1 MAAISPE
8 LQRRNEAF
16 LAFLDT
22 LNPAQREAVD
32 QVEGPVL
39 VLAGPGTG
47 KTHLLTARIGNILLR
62 TDARPQNVLCLTF
75 TDAGATTMRQR
86 LLQRIGP
93 EAQRVPIFTFH
104 AFCNRI
110 IQDNSEYF
118 AQGNPEP
125 ITDLERIDLIRGLLD
140 KLAPTHPLR
149 LGKKDP
155 YASEAQLRDLFSSM
169 KKEAWTPGFVR
180 RKCAE
185 FLKSIPE
192 NPTYIYQRK
201 SKEFQKGDLKAAQ
214 IQEVTEKI
222 ERLKA
227 AADLFPKY
235 LNALQKAARYE
246 YEDMILWVSN
256 AFKEHPALLL
266 TYQERYQYILVDEFQ
281 DNNGAQFQL
290 LNWLLDFW
298 TVPNIFIVGDDDQ
311 SIYEFQGARLE
322 NLRTFQNRYEKG
334 LKTILLVQNY
344 RSTQP
349 ILDAASRVIDHNLL
363 RVEHLLGKG
372 KGKQL
377 QSQMDWQNHLEAANF
392 EEPMAPQL
400 RAFPNRLQ
408 ETAFVVQQIEALLE
422 SGIPA
427 QEIAVLYAKHRQ
439 AERLLNLLGKK
450 GIPYQTKR
458 PINVLDLP
466 VVQHFRAL
474 LQYLDD
480 EMKRPFAGE
489 HHLFRLLHAA
499 FWGLSSLDL
508 AHISM
513 AIRSKFSAQN
523 EGMETEKSS
532 LRWRELLNDEAGLQ
546 ALPLQN
552 PTACL
557 RVGRLLND
565 WILAAQNEPLPRLL
579 EQLWT
584 QSGLLE
590 WALNQPDKA
599 WYLQVLNTL
608 QTFVENETSRHPR
621 RKLSKILE
629 LFDRLDENRLSLPL
643 LQASIQTNGIQL
655 LTAHAAKGL
664 EFAHVFMLDCT
675 EDTWDKNAGG
685 NRGRF
690 FLPDTLTRSGEEDAL
705 EARRRLFYV
714 AMTRAK
720 YQLNLSVARADDA
733 GKAIKQS
740 QFLAETGLA
749 ITEYTLP
756 NAVVLTAQAL
766 LLQTPTLPPT
776 ALPNPVLLN
785 TFLANFSLSITAF
798 NRYLRCPLAF
808 YYEDILQVP
817 AAPSEPAT
825 FGFVMHSTAQ
835 KFVLAMKMNPKYEW
849 PSVAQL
855 LTLFEQEM
863 TRQQGNFTTQHFKQR
878 MAIGQDYWPRICA
891 EQLPHWRK
899 RAIVE
904 RRIDRVELQ
913 GVPMNGVLDKLEW
926 LDGKN
931 LRIVD
936 YKTGTPDPKRIA
948 PPSEAQPFGGE
959 YWRQLAFYHI
969 LLDEANL
976 YTEKV
981 SKTAI
986 SWLAPDKKG
995 YFPLTEILFSTSELQ
1010 FVSAL
1015 IQQVYA
1021 KIQQRA
1027 FDIGCGES
1035 DCVWCQM
1042 QRENTLSDTLERGFE
1057 DDLDD

>member
-22 LNPAQREAVD
+22 LNPAQREAVE

-118 AQGNPEP
+118 TQGNPEP

-155 YASEAQLRDLFSSM
+155 YATEAQLRDLFSSM

-180 RKCAE
+180 RKCDD
-185 FLKSIPE
+185 FLKTIPE
-192 NPTYIYQRK
+192 NPAYIYQRK
-201 SKEFQKGDLKAAQ
+201 TKEFQKGDLKVAQ
-214 IQEVTEKI
+214 IQDVTEKI

-246 YEDMILWVSN
+246 YEDMILWVSK

-322 NLRTFQNRYEKG
+322 NLRIFQNRYRKG
-334 LKTILLVQNY
+334 LKTILLEQNY

-363 RVEHLLGKG
+363 RVEHVLGKG
-372 KGKQL
+372 KGKAL
-377 QSQMDWQNHLEAANF
+377 KAQMDWQKHLEIADF
-392 EEPMAPQL
+392 KEPMAPQL
-400 RAFPNRLQ
+400 RTFPNRLQ
-408 ETAFVVQQIEALLE
+408 ETAFIVEKIEALLE
-422 SGIPA
+422 AGIPA

-458 PINVLDLP
+458 PTNVLDLP
-466 VVQHFRAL
+466 VIQHFRAL
-474 LQYLDD
+474 LEYLND
-480 EMKRPFAGE
+480 EIDRPFSGE
-489 HHLFRLLHAA
+489 HRLFRLLHAA
-499 FWGLSSLDL
+499 FWGLNSLDL

-513 AIRSKFSAQN
+513 RIRSKFSAQKEEKEN
-523 EGMETEKSS
+523 EKSL
-532 LRWRELLNDEAGLQ
+532 LRWRELLNDEAQLQ
-546 ALPLQN
+546 TLPLQN
-552 PTACL
+552 GAACL
-557 RVGRLLND
+557 RVGRLLNH
-565 WILAAQNEPLPRLL
+565 WILAAQNEPLPQLL

-590 WALNQPDKA
+590 WALTQPDKV

-629 LFDRLDENRLSLPL
+629 LFDSMDENRLPLPM
-643 LQASIQTNGIQL
+643 LQASVQTHGIQL

-664 EFAHVFMLDCT
+664 EFAHVFMMDCT
-675 EDTWDKNAGG
+675 EDTWDKNMGG

-690 FLPDTLTRSGEEDAL
+690 YLPDTLTRSGEEDAL

-720 YQLNLSVARADDA
+720 YQLHLSYAQSDDT

-740 QFLAETGLA
+740 QFLAETGLP
-749 ITEYTLP
+749 ITATDVS
-756 NAVVLTAQAL
+756 NAVVLSAQAM
-766 LLQTPTLPPT
+766 LLQSPVMPPISLPS
-776 ALPNPVLLN
+776 AVLLN
-785 TFLANFSLSITAF
+785 TFLADFSLSITAF

-817 AAPSEPAT
+817 AAPSEAAT

-835 KFVLAMKMNPKYEW
+835 KFVLDMKMNPKYEW

-855 LTLFEQEM
+855 LAIFDQEM
-863 TRQQGNFTTQHFKQR
+863 SRQQGSFSTEHYKQR
-878 MAIGQDYWPRICA
+878 VALGQDYWPRVYA
-891 EQLPHWRK
+891 EQLPQWRK

-936 YKTGTPDPKRIA
+936 YKTGTPELKKIA
-948 PPSEAQPFGGE
+948 PPSESQPFGGE

-969 LLDEANL
+969 LLDQADL

-995 YFPLTEILFSTSELQ
+995 AFPLTEIFFSPAELQ
-1010 FVSAL
+1010 FVTAL

-1027 FDIGCGES
+1027 FDTGCGEP